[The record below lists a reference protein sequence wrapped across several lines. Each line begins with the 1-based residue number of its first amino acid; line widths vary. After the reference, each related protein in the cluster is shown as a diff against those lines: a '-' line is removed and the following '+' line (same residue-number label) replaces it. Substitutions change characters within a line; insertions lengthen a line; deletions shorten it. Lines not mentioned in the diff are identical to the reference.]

1 MKPSQPMQV
10 ISRRL
15 TSPRAPSTPP
25 QSEHAPDKVDEKTP
39 GSLSSR
45 EESAGTPTPR
55 EERRKTERKRGGE
68 PVMDTGDWR
77 IQLRPDSRKRIVDKI
92 YVQEGLQ
99 ELKKFAIRFE
109 EKIYTTAT
117 NQYDY
122 LRKISLEMLSMEIR
136 SQNTMPTAP
145 MDPTASHS
153 MPPEVQNQGL
163 FLPIL
168 LSTDQSQARQQ
179 LVSQNM
185 QNCMASN
192 GVQSYAGLQTA
203 LPPVSG
209 VTQTIPNTVVQN
221 PNMQSIP
228 GVSQNS
234 VGNSMGQGIPST
246 MFVNSQRQM
255 PASLDSTAQ
264 TGHAKGA
271 DWQEEIYQKVISL
284 IYCSLDG
291 VHYAIVLQD
300 FNGKRRPIFAE
311 QFYNEKLVT
320 DVLKTGVKE
329 WLRVHGDHVKIEAV
343 EKAITQIMMGEEAEE
358 MSSRAKKRP
367 GRLLKKVDL
376 HAPIS
381 ML

>member
-1 MKPSQPMQV
+1 MICMC
-10 ISRRL
+10 RMETL
-15 TSPRAPSTPP
+15 
-25 QSEHAPDKVDEKTP
+25 
-39 GSLSSR
+39 
-45 EESAGTPTPR
+45 
-55 EERRKTERKRGGE
+55 KRHLLFSG
-68 PVMDTGDWR
+68 
-77 IQLRPDSRKRIVDKI
+77 
-92 YVQEGLQ
+92 QEGLQ

-109 EKIYTTAT
+109 EKIHTTAT

-145 MDPTASHS
+145 MDPAASHS

-179 LVSQNM
+179 LVSHNM
-185 QNCMASN
+185 QNCMACN
-192 GVQSYAGLQTA
+192 GVQSYAGLQAA

-246 MFVNSQRQM
+246 MFANSQRQM

-264 TGHAKGA
+264 TGHAKGI
-271 DWQEEIYQKVISL
+271 DWQEEFYQ
-284 IYCSLDG
+284 
-291 VHYAIVLQD
+291 
-300 FNGKRRPIFAE
+300 
-311 QFYNEKLVT
+311 
-320 DVLKTGVKE
+320 KE
-329 WLRVHGDHVKIEAV
+329 WLRVHGDHVKSEAV

-358 MSSRAKKRP
+358 ISSRAKKRP

-376 HAPIS
+376 LAPIS

>member
-15 TSPRAPSTPP
+15 TSPRTPSTPP
-25 QSEHAPDKVDEKTP
+25 QSEHAPDKVDGKTP

-45 EESAGTPTPR
+45 EESAGTPTAR
-55 EERRKTERKRGGE
+55 EERRKTERERGKDREATGFTHSAPCFNEHSMETIKRHLLFLVGR
-68 PVMDTGDWR
+68 D
-77 IQLRPDSRKRIVDKI
+77 
-92 YVQEGLQ
+92 YNLQ
-99 ELKKFAIRFE
+99 ELKKFAICFE
-109 EKIYTTAT
+109 GKIYTTAT
-117 NQYDY
+117 NQSDY

-136 SQNTMPTAP
+136 SQNAMPTAP
-145 MDPTASHS
+145 MDPAIS
-153 MPPEVQNQGL
+153 
-163 FLPIL
+163 
-168 LSTDQSQARQQ
+168 STSA
-179 LVSQNM
+179 VGITEHAEH
-185 QNCMASN
+185 ASN
-192 GVQSYAGLQTA
+192 GVQSYAGLQAA

-264 TGHAKGA
+264 TGHAKSA
-271 DWQEEIYQKVISL
+271 DWQEEIYQKMEFM
-284 IYCSLDG
+284 
-291 VHYAIVLQD
+291 YAIVLQD

-311 QFYNEKLVT
+311 QFYNENLVT
-320 DVLKTGVKE
+320 EVLKTGVKE
-329 WLRVHGDHVKIEAV
+329 WLRVYGDHVKSEAV

-358 MSSRAKKRP
+358 MSSGAKKRP

-376 HAPIS
+376 LAPIS